1 MTMYIAIPLKYLDEE
16 CEIHT
21 LYTVQCMPSSKW
33 RIGQCLHKSLVCLT
47 LVIIIVHI
55 FKVV

>member
-21 LYTVQCMPSSKW
+21 LYTVQW